1 MAKASKEVVVESPEG
16 ASTHQLVSDFFRT
29 DIMNHCEFLK
39 QLNEFGGEDCYLI
52 AEICNRLV
60 EQTKGV
66 KAQAVT
72 PFYGVAGDKVD
83 PSEVGHIARDD
94 FQKHK
99 SFPRN
104 CFNIMMVYAALTGL
118 DGHEYNV
125 YELAY
130 LNSDSSFVFYIA
142 QLIFAIQSIL
152 LYVVVSDNAL
162 HYDIAF
168 NQKDASVIL
177 IDACTT
183 IFIVCFC
190 YAQFTGAQTFTKAV
204 KGVVGSYLVK
214 DEDLVI
220 QIIGANRGKW
230 RPELCL
236 MMNQIVNEYAISLA
250 PVINFYFILL
260 SSNAMDALLNG
271 FSLLFIFELDDYIL
285 PLFAGIGTL
294 IVTNKKLN
302 TVSIVT
308 QQKQN
313 SHFSLS
319 SLAQTSKTSLS
330 LMHTILLW
338 YHPSMKI
345 LAVNKLVRMSY
356 RMLSSM
362 FPSKL
367 IAKLS
372 ISIVELVPLNT
383 TRRHM
388 FLMDPKQRNSLPWLT
403 NPFYVFDSL
412 KIFTI
417 RWIFAEKEPQ
427 LLRKSTIL
435 LYCSI

>member
-1 MAKASKEVVVESPEG
+1 
-16 ASTHQLVSDFFRT
+16 
-29 DIMNHCEFLK
+29 
-39 QLNEFGGEDCYLI
+39 
-52 AEICNRLV
+52 
-60 EQTKGV
+60 
-66 KAQAVT
+66 
-72 PFYGVAGDKVD
+72 
-83 PSEVGHIARDD
+83 
-94 FQKHK
+94 
-99 SFPRN
+99 
-104 CFNIMMVYAALTGL
+104 
-118 DGHEYNV
+118 
-125 YELAY
+125 
-130 LNSDSSFVFYIA
+130 
-142 QLIFAIQSIL
+142 
-152 LYVVVSDNAL
+152 
-162 HYDIAF
+162 
-168 NQKDASVIL
+168 
-177 IDACTT
+177 
-183 IFIVCFC
+183 
-190 YAQFTGAQTFTKAV
+190 
-204 KGVVGSYLVK
+204 
-214 DEDLVI
+214 
-220 QIIGANRGKW
+220 
-230 RPELCL
+230 

-302 TVSIVT
+302 NASIVT

-367 IAKLS
+367 KAKLS

-388 FLMDPKQRNSLPWLT
+388 FSMDPKQRNSLPWLT

-417 RWIFAEKEPQ
+417 KWIFAEKEPQ